1 MCLGAD
7 FGGGGDLLAAD
18 LNGDVSQGPWGLY
31 QFFQGDPSRRV
42 EVAVDGESREH
53 HGQMGF
59 NSISLTVE
67 DRASLQVGFT
77 GSSVSCL
84 LAGLGLAGRMGVIC
98 SVGVA
103 HGSSDL
109 AAVLGVSFL

>member
-1 MCLGAD
+1 MEC
-7 FGGGGDLLAAD
+7 
-18 LNGDVSQGPWGLY
+18 
-31 QFFQGDPSRRV
+31 
-42 EVAVDGESREH
+42 
-53 HGQMGF
+53 
-59 NSISLTVE
+59 
-67 DRASLQVGFT
+67 

>member
-1 MCLGAD
+1 M
-7 FGGGGDLLAAD
+7 
-18 LNGDVSQGPWGLY
+18 WGT
-31 QFFQGDPSRRV
+31 D
-42 EVAVDGESREH
+42 VAVGCLPQTQF
-53 HGQMGF
+53 G
-59 NSISLTVE
+59 
-67 DRASLQVGFT
+67 

>member
-1 MCLGAD
+1 MT
-7 FGGGGDLLAAD
+7 FK
-18 LNGDVSQGPWGLY
+18 S
-31 QFFQGDPSRRV
+31 
-42 EVAVDGESREH
+42 
-53 HGQMGF
+53 
-59 NSISLTVE
+59 SI
-67 DRASLQVGFT
+67 ASLATRLAGYRFDIEEGWSKDGAVFIGAPHTSNWDFA

>member
-1 MCLGAD
+1 MDIDVGPNAPGSNFSRLERHSAD
-7 FGGGGDLLAAD
+7 RRI
-18 LNGDVSQGPWGLY
+18 GP
-31 QFFQGDPSRRV
+31 
-42 EVAVDGESREH
+42 
-53 HGQMGF
+53 
-59 NSISLTVE
+59 
-67 DRASLQVGFT
+67 ASLNHHPNRLCGRQRPHKRIY

>member
-1 MCLGAD
+1 MTT
-7 FGGGGDLLAAD
+7 
-18 LNGDVSQGPWGLY
+18 
-31 QFFQGDPSRRV
+31 
-42 EVAVDGESREH
+42 EH
-53 HGQMGF
+53 HQ
-59 NSISLTVE
+59 
-67 DRASLQVGFT
+67 DKAPFT